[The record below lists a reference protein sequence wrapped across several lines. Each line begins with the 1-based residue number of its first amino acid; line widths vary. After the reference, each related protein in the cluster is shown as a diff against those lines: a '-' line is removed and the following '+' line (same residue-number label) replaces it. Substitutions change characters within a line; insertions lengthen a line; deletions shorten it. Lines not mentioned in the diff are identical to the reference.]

1 VYIDAAAWP
10 FIDRVSLQP
19 DIGPLETGRTFNA
32 SKQAPS
38 MNGVFMSL
46 IKKSDVRRH
55 TSTGSREAREIKR
68 PYGADATP
76 VKSEQGSTPAKVKAE
91 KTPATPKE

>member
-1 VYIDAAAWP
+1 
-10 FIDRVSLQP
+10 
-19 DIGPLETGRTFNA
+19 
-32 SKQAPS
+32 
-38 MNGVFMSL
+38 MSL